1 MAEEKRNPWCIPDYP
16 PLKCDDAVG
25 QAAVN
30 GQLVH
35 YPKVVRSMDDMA
47 PPNQAFSAVS
57 YMLFKEP
64 RKLSSGKLVYGYM
77 KPRGTFSTKDLATNE
92 MAKLIREQDSRFV
105 VNIVSTGTWIPIT
118 EDTTGTR
125 ETVEVRTSDDA
136 DSMRAEAMR
145 EKEETTKRQMREIK
159 EREEELKTA
168 GDIYD
173 EPESLK
179 YFTMKMVTHNMLIER
194 RNLLRDQIKSVEE
207 SIEKTQHEL
216 YDISSFHSEY
226 EKEWIDCYNFERRKG
241 GLPDF
246 VPSQK
251 ETDEYEAAMKKL
263 KEDGVVPKRP
273 ETKVVNKEEP
283 VPQKKEPAKPQTKKV
298 TPQMIG
304 LVTDQVPTC
313 SKERAEELL
322 IKHEYN
328 FAKAIIE
335 AKENS

>member
-1 MAEEKRNPWCIPDYP
+1 MAEEKRNPWCVPDYP

-47 PPNQAFSAVS
+47 PPNQMFSALS
-57 YMLFKEP
+57 FMLFKEP
-64 RKLSSGKLVYGYM
+64 RKLRSGKPVYGYV
-77 KPRGTFSTKDLATNE
+77 KTRGTFSTKDQATNE
-92 MAKLIREQDSRFV
+92 LSKLIREQDSKFV
-105 VNIVSTGTWIPIT
+105 VNVVSTGSWVPIT

-136 DSMRAEAMR
+136 DSMRAEAMK
-145 EKEETTKRQMREIK
+145 EKEETTKRQIREIK

-173 EPESLK
+173 DPESLR

-194 RNLLRDQIKSVEE
+194 RNILRDQIKSVEE
-207 SIEKTQHEL
+207 NIEKTQHEL
-216 YDISSFHSEY
+216 FDISSFHTEY
-226 EKEWIDCYNFERRKG
+226 EDEWIDCYNAERRKG

-251 ETDEYEAAMKKL
+251 EMDEYEAAMKKL
-263 KEDGVVPKRP
+263 KEEGVVPKRP
-273 ETKVVNKEEP
+273 ETKVLNKEEP
-283 VPQKKEPAKPQTKKV
+283 VKQKQPVTTTQTKKI

-304 LVTDQVPTC
+304 LVTDQVPSC

-322 IKHEYN
+322 IKHDCN

-335 AKENS
+335 AKENL